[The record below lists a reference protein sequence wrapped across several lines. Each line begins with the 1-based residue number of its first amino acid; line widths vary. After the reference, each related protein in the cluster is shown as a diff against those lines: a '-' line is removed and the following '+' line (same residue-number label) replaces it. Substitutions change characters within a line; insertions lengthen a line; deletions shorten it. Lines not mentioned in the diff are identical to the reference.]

1 MEFSMTP
8 SLDTAVVK
16 RSISHLFWI
25 QAEFVAVA
33 EYKRRDQTTSVALGT
48 TLEFYQVSV
57 TSRREAENANT
68 IYVSELLQAPLQQKL
83 NH

>member
-1 MEFSMTP
+1 M
-8 SLDTAVVK
+8 
-16 RSISHLFWI
+16 
-25 QAEFVAVA
+25 A

-57 TSRREAENANT
+57 MSGREAENANT
-68 IYVSELLQAPLQQKL
+68 IYVSELFQALLQQKL